1 MITGL
6 RTLVS
11 NTNYN
16 VPFLQFSGGSPRR
29 AFSLGER
36 TTLQAFALAVTL
48 IMMLVVAGGGGV
60 MLHAGDPEQAVASNL
75 QTGTVWSVL
84 DLAASASLSGYAF
97 AQVQDSTPPT
107 FASSVLDIDTRV
119 LTITFSETIDAANI
133 VPTKMHIRESGNY
146 TGGGITLS
154 AGELDIAAAAADG
167 TVISFNLTM
176 PHLAAVAGLATPEL
190 TIEPGAV
197 RGTSDNLIVGT
208 FDVSTKTLVNAISVS
223 DQEGNPRGMAFS
235 SDGTKMFVIGVDS
248 GVSEYTL
255 PAPFDTST
263 LSFVNSTPISREENP
278 RGIAFSNDGTKMFV
292 IGITGDDVNEYTLS
306 TPFVASTKMFVNATT
321 ISSQDDAPTGIA
333 FSNDGTK
340 MFVIGN
346 GKDKVN
352 EYALST
358 PFDASILSF
367 VNATSISSQENEPR
381 DIAFSNDGTKMFVI
395 GNSEDKINE
404 YALSTPFDASTRTFV
419 DATSI
424 QLQETAPAGM
434 AFSSDGAKMFVI
446 GFDADNVNEY
456 ALSSVYPVTVTRTPP
471 TFVSSVL
478 DLDAEVLT
486 ITFSETIDAA
496 NIVPTKIHIRESGN
510 YAGGTTLSTGELDT
524 VDDGSTISFILNTSR
539 LAAVAGLATPELTI
553 KPRMVQDISDNL
565 IAGIFDLPTA
575 VHSDTFYVSSQNLAP
590 HDMAFSNDGPK
601 MFVVGS
607 DGNDVNEYV
616 PSATFDLS
624 DAPSIPTHFD
634 VSSQNLASH
643 DMAFSN
649 DDAKMFVAGNDGND
663 VNEHHSSK

>member
-154 AGELDIAAAAADG
+154 AGELD
-167 TVISFNLTM
+167 
-176 PHLAAVAGLATPEL
+176 
-190 TIEPGAV
+190 
-197 RGTSDNLIVGT
+197 
-208 FDVSTKTLVNAISVS
+208 
-223 DQEGNPRGMAFS
+223 
-235 SDGTKMFVIGVDS
+235 
-248 GVSEYTL
+248 
-255 PAPFDTST
+255 
-263 LSFVNSTPISREENP
+263 
-278 RGIAFSNDGTKMFV
+278 
-292 IGITGDDVNEYTLS
+292 
-306 TPFVASTKMFVNATT
+306 
-321 ISSQDDAPTGIA
+321 
-333 FSNDGTK
+333 
-340 MFVIGN
+340 
-346 GKDKVN
+346 
-352 EYALST
+352 
-358 PFDASILSF
+358 
-367 VNATSISSQENEPR
+367 
-381 DIAFSNDGTKMFVI
+381 
-395 GNSEDKINE
+395 
-404 YALSTPFDASTRTFV
+404 
-419 DATSI
+419 
-424 QLQETAPAGM
+424 
-434 AFSSDGAKMFVI
+434 
-446 GFDADNVNEY
+446 
-456 ALSSVYPVTVTRTPP
+456 
-471 TFVSSVL
+471 
-478 DLDAEVLT
+478 
-486 ITFSETIDAA
+486 
-496 NIVPTKIHIRESGN
+496 
-510 YAGGTTLSTGELDT
+510 T

-663 VNEHHSSK
+663 VN